1 MQNQYEKEI
10 ISLLTTEYETD
21 YLIKLKEE
29 TIKLP
34 IDKEIMAIILSE
46 LDTLIALKSTTLNI
60 KIEPTKITEQ
70 LLNLYNNK
78 KLSKETIF
86 FLLFHLPCLFSEF
99 LTSIYPS
106 LTENDY
112 YTLYRLCPVGKEE
125 YLMEIFDLQINGVIK
140 EKMDK
145 QILITDYGRILKN
158 C

>member
-10 ISLLTTEYETD
+10 VSLLTTEYETD

-46 LDTLIALKSTTLNI
+46 LDTLIALKNTTLNI
-60 KIEPTKITEQ
+60 KIEPSKVTEQ
-70 LLNLYNNK
+70 LLNLYNDE

-86 FLLFHLPCLFSEF
+86 FLIFHLPCLISKF
-99 LTSIYPS
+99 LTSIEPS
-106 LTENDY
+106 LTETDY
-112 YTLYRLCPVGKEE
+112 YTLYRLCPKGKEE
-125 YLMEIFDLQINGVIK
+125 YLVEILDLQTTGTINK
-140 EKMDK
+140 KMDEK
-145 QILITDYGRILKN
+145 FLVADYGRILKN

>member
-1 MQNQYEKEI
+1 
-10 ISLLTTEYETD
+10 
-21 YLIKLKEE
+21 
-29 TIKLP
+29 
-34 IDKEIMAIILSE
+34 MAIILSE
-46 LDTLIALKSTTLNI
+46 LDTLIALKNTTLNI
-60 KIEPTKITEQ
+60 KIEPSKITEQ
-70 LLNLYNNK
+70 LLNLYNDK

-125 YLMEIFDLQINGVIK
+125 YLMEIFDLQINGIIK